1 MQQKLADLINLI
13 FGFRKFFIILALY
26 VMAIVFRIKG
36 FISGSEMVDLLK
48 EATVVFLGANTA
60 EHLINVAKDYV
71 ATKASPEAAP
81 SEPSPSSQ
89 NMAPAVNE
97 AEEAKTEEQ
106 AKQ

>member
-26 VMAIVFRIKG
+26 VMAIVFRIKE
-36 FISGSEMVDLLK
+36 FITGAEMVDLLK

-71 ATKASPEAAP
+71 ANKAVPEAATSTP
-81 SEPSPSSQ
+81 PEVQKS
-89 NMAPAVNE
+89 NE
-97 AEEAKTEEQ
+97 AEEAKAEEQ
-106 AKQ
+106 AK